1 MDVLLFLCLSK
12 PAWGCNLVS
21 LGDFEMKLAE
31 ALILRS
37 DHKKRLDLLRERLLR
52 VAKVQEGDQPVEAP
66 SALLEEVDRTV
77 SELTRLIRKIN
88 RTNATIRLDDS
99 RTIADAI
106 ADRDDLKLRHS
117 ILNTLIQGAVIK
129 QDRFTKSEVRFQTTI
144 DVAALQQKADD
155 LAQAYRE
162 LDTKIQ
168 AANWLIDLIE

>member
-1 MDVLLFLCLSK
+1 
-12 PAWGCNLVS
+12 
-21 LGDFEMKLAE
+21 MKLAE

-37 DHKKRLDLLRERLLR
+37 DHKKRLEFLRERLAR
-52 VAKVQEGDQPVEAP
+52 VAKVQEGDLPAEAP
-66 SALLEEVDRTV
+66 TDLLGEVDRLVT
-77 SELTRLIRKIN
+77 ELTRLIRQIN
-88 RTNATIRLDDS
+88 RTNTTVRLDDG

-117 ILNTLIQGAVIK
+117 ILNGLIQSAVIR

-144 DVAALQQKADD
+144 DVAALQQRVDD

-168 AANWLIDLIE
+168 AANWLFDLSE